1 MVRSCLAV
9 SKATLYS
16 KGLPCVFYATVICD
30 FLMVFTDEAQKRA
43 FPYQQVKR
51 LWHNGF
57 NVLGDRHPWRVTNNR
72 SAAAAFSP

>member
-1 MVRSCLAV
+1 
-9 SKATLYS
+9 
-16 KGLPCVFYATVICD
+16 
-30 FLMVFTDEAQKRA
+30 MVFTDEAQKRA
-43 FPYQQVKR
+43 FAYQQVKR